1 VRSGSAY
8 EVLALQV
15 ELCLPRLIASCAEPR
30 WRLLGFRPGSG
41 RRASPDSLLLGA
53 AFRAFSSSLAFTGA
67 LLPRQPQRPRFRQ
80 RALGASSLR
89 SGRPA
94 GGNGAVAEEPN
105 GDINAGRA
113 GQVGEPCSDRFLWTL
128 QENRIPQR
136 AGKWALAG
144 SALVS
149 LWPNRDPTLKGGF
162 QWRQR

>member
-41 RRASPDSLLLGA
+41 RRASPASLLLGA
-53 AFRAFSSSLAFTGA
+53 ASRAFSSSLAFTGA

-105 GDINAGRA
+105 GDLNAGRA
-113 GQVGEPCSDRFLWTL
+113 GAGRRALQRSIFMEFAGKSDSATS
-128 QENRIPQR
+128 
-136 AGKWALAG
+136 GKWALAG

-149 LWPNRDPTLKGGF
+149 LWPNRYPTLKGGF